1 MSEKG
6 IKMPH
11 QIELKLLAIEMSEK
25 GIKIPHEN
33 CYCFEIP
40 KLVKLITFKSF

>member
-25 GIKIPHEN
+25 GIRYPMKIV
-33 CYCFEIP
+33 IA
-40 KLVKLITFKSF
+40 LKSPNLLN